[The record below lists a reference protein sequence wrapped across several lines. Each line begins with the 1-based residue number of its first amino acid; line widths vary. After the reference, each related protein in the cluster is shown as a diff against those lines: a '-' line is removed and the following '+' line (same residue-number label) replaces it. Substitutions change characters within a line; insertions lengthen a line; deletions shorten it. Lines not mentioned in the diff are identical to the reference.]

1 MSRLSI
7 RMGALTAPATAAGI
21 ALAAAIALGGAAPA
35 AIGPTGL
42 SATEGAAIRNGPA
55 PGTVTA
61 HFASEAEVV
70 QDEPA
75 IDEIALVTVVG
86 CLAEEPGALP
96 WILERATAGVPTEQ
110 AFTSEEEL
118 ARSAG
123 EPLGTL
129 RYRLLGVGEF
139 GVESH
144 AGHRV
149 QVKGLK
155 LRYDGEWRLNITS
168 FQHLAPT
175 CE

>member
-1 MSRLSI
+1 MTRLSI
-7 RMGALTAPATAAGI
+7 PSGTAA
-21 ALAAAIALGGAAPA
+21 ALAAAIVVALAGVAPA
-35 AIGPTGL
+35 AGRTPHF
-42 SATEGAAIRNGPA
+42 AERAAAGNGPA
-55 PGTVTA
+55 LGA
-61 HFASEAEVV
+61 AAASLAAAGAPA

-75 IDEIALVTVVG
+75 GGEVTLVTVVG
-86 CLAEEPGALP
+86 CLTEEAGDLP
-96 WILERATAGVPTEQ
+96 WILERATAGEPTEQ

-123 EPLGTL
+123 EALGEL

-139 GVESH
+139 GVASH
-144 AGHRV
+144 VGHRV
-149 QVKGLK
+149 QAKGLK

>member
-1 MSRLSI
+1 MTRLSI
-7 RMGALTAPATAAGI
+7 PSGTVASLAIAIVLALASPAPA
-21 ALAAAIALGGAAPA
+21 
-35 AIGPTGL
+35 
-42 SATEGAAIRNGPA
+42 
-55 PGTVTA
+55 
-61 HFASEAEVV
+61 
-70 QDEPA
+70 QDEPSTG
-75 IDEIALVTVVG
+75 EVALVTVVG
-86 CLAEEPGALP
+86 CLAEETGDLP
-96 WILERATAGVPTEQ
+96 WILERATTGEPTEQ

-123 EPLGTL
+123 EALGEL

-144 AGHRV
+144 VGHRV
-149 QVKGLK
+149 QAKGLK

>member
-1 MSRLSI
+1 MTRLSI
-7 RMGALTAPATAAGI
+7 PSGIAAALATALVV
-21 ALAAAIALGGAAPA
+21 ALASVAPA
-35 AIGPTGL
+35 AGRTPHF
-42 SATEGAAIRNGPA
+42 AAERAAAGNGPA
-55 PGTVTA
+55 LRA
-61 HFASEAEVV
+61 AAASPAAAGAPA

-75 IDEIALVTVVG
+75 SSEVALVTVVG
-86 CLAEEPGALP
+86 CLAEGAGDLP
-96 WILERATAGVPTEQ
+96 WILERATAGESTEQ

-123 EPLGTL
+123 EALGEL

-144 AGHRV
+144 VGHRV
-149 QVKGLK
+149 QAKGLK
-155 LRYDGEWRLNITS
+155 LRYEDEWRLNITS